1 MYMAMGGLKCVAF
14 LVMVASASQL
24 AEAQVLGLLNL
35 INISG
40 LVSCSLNGNII
51 PNAATPTPPFP
62 NALVEVSCGGNVI
75 SSALTNGAGVFNMVL
90 NPLQFLLNNLLSSNC
105 NVRVVTPLSNCNAT
119 LPSTGILQSP
129 LQLIGTTAQGL
140 FSVFNLVPVTFRLIG
155 I

>member
-1 MYMAMGGLKCVAF
+1 MAMGSLKYVAF
-14 LVMVASASQL
+14 LLMVVSTSHIADAQL
-24 AEAQVLGLLNL
+24 SRLLNL

-51 PNAATPTPPFP
+51 ANPTTPIPPFP

-75 SSALTNGAGVFNMVL
+75 SSAITNGSGMFNIIL
-90 NPLQFLLNNLLSSNC
+90 NPLQFLLSNLLSSNC
-105 NVRVVTPLSNCNAT
+105 NVHVVTPLSNCNAT

-129 LQLIGTTAQGL
+129 LQFIGTTARGL
-140 FSVFNLVPVTFRLIG
+140 FNVFNLAPETFQLIG

>member
-1 MYMAMGGLKCVAF
+1 MGGLKCVAI

-24 AEAQVLGLLNL
+24 ADAQLSGLLNL

-40 LVSCSLNGNII
+40 LVSCSVNGSII
-51 PNAATPTPPFP
+51 NTPPFP

-75 SSALTNGAGVFNMVL
+75 ASAITNGSGAFNMIL
-90 NPLQFLLNNLLSSNC
+90 NPLQFLMNNLLSSNC

-129 LQLIGTTAQGL
+129 LQFIGTTARGL
-140 FSVFNLVPVTFRLIG
+140 ISVFNLVPSTFQLIG